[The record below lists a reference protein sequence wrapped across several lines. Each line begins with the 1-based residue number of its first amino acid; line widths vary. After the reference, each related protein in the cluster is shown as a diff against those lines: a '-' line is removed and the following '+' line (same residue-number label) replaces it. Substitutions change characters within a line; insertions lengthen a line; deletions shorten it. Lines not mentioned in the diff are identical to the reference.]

1 MPEMMLKISDLH
13 AGYGKIQIL
22 SGVNLEAEPDR
33 ITAVL
38 GGNGTGKST
47 LLKAISGLIKPWQG
61 TIEFNGERIDGM
73 RPDKIVRLLSIPSYF
88 TGRRTFFCTAC
99 VRPALRR
106 IRRATVPI
114 VPSAS
119 LEYVHRASAPG
130 ETTNGF
136 DV

>member
-1 MPEMMLKISDLH
+1 MRLDVCQSHFTFFSLPVLVAVAHLESATVSLKEAFRAVFSLRATYNFSDFL
-13 AGYGKIQIL
+13 
-22 SGVNLEAEPDR
+22 LE
-33 ITAVL
+33 V
-38 GGNGTGKST
+38 
-47 LLKAISGLIKPWQG
+47 
-61 TIEFNGERIDGM
+61 
-73 RPDKIVRLLSIPSYF
+73 LSIPSYF